1 VQTAHFDQA
10 FVATQR
16 TAERKP
22 YVGAAVVGVAVGA
35 RVGAAVVGVAVG
47 ARVGAAVVGRA
58 VGARVGAKLAVVQH
72 TLDLFPLQK
81 PYLKLVLQK
90 LESLALGSMQ
100 TPGCPSSHG

>member
-1 VQTAHFDQA
+1 M
-10 FVATQR
+10 
-16 TAERKP
+16 
-22 YVGAAVVGVAVGA
+22 GAAVVGVAVGA